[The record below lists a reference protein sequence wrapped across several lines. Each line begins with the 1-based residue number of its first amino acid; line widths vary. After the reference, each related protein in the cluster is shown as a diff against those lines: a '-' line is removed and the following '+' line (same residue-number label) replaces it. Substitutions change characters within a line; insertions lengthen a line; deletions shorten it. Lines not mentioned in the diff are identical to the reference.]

1 MRTHNQRALKLSKE
15 NVPTCMQATPI
26 MEHENET
33 QMRSNEREPTN
44 EFTQLIRRANACE
57 YTNH

>member
-1 MRTHNQRALKLSKE
+1 MRTHNQRYSNEVKK

-26 MEHENET
+26 MEHENEA
-33 QMRSNEREPTN
+33 QMRSNERESTN